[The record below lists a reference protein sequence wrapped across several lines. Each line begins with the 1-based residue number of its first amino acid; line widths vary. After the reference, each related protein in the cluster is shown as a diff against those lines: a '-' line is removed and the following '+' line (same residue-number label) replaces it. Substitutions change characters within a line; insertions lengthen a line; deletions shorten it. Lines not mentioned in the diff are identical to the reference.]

1 MKKKTANSVIKPL
14 AIADVE
20 AKLISLRG
28 QQVLLDRDVATLYGV
43 QTKEIN
49 QAVRNNPDKFP
60 EEFILSMTQEEFE
73 NWRSKILA
81 TNLSDEERTSI
92 KMGLRKA
99 PYIFTERGLYM
110 LATILKGPIATQAT
124 LAIVN
129 TFARVRS
136 LKRELLALHDDTIPA
151 KRKTSMLKHFGE
163 ILTDLVMPDPDS
175 TETESSLELNFF
187 VGKLKH
193 TVRKIKKNSNTLN
206 S

>member
-1 MKKKTANSVIKPL
+1 MKKKIEKVAVKPL

-20 AKLISLRG
+20 AKLIPLRG
-28 QQVLLDRDVATLYGV
+28 QQVLIDRDVASLYGV

-49 QAVRNNPDKFP
+49 QAVRNNPEKFP
-60 EEFILSMTQEEFE
+60 EGFVLAMTQEEFE
-73 NWRSKILA
+73 NWRSKILTA
-81 TNLSDEERTSI
+81 NLSDEERTSI

-129 TFARVRS
+129 TFVRVRS

-151 KRKTSMLKHFGE
+151 KKKTSMLKHFGE
-163 ILTDLVMPDPDS
+163 ILTDIVMPDPDS

-193 TVRKIKKNSNTLN
+193 TVRKVKRAKGAAS
-206 S
+206 

>member
-1 MKKKTANSVIKPL
+1 MKKKISEVKPL

-20 AKLISLRG
+20 AKLIPLRG
-28 QQVLLDRDVATLYGV
+28 QQVLLDRDVAALYGV
-43 QTKEIN
+43 ETKRIN
-49 QAVRNNPDKFP
+49 EAVRNNADKFP
-60 EEFILSMTQEEFE
+60 AEYMYEATDAETEVL
-73 NWRSKILA
+73 RSKFSTLKPA
-81 TNLSDEERTSI
+81 SGSGHHSKYNY
-92 KMGLRKA
+92 KV
-99 PYIFTERGLYM
+99 FTECGLYM
-110 LATILKGPIATQAT
+110 LATILKSPRATQAT
-124 LAIVN
+124 FAIIE

-163 ILTDLVMPDPDS
+163 ILTDIVMPDPDS

-193 TVRKIKKNSNTLN
+193 TVRKIKKNSNTPT